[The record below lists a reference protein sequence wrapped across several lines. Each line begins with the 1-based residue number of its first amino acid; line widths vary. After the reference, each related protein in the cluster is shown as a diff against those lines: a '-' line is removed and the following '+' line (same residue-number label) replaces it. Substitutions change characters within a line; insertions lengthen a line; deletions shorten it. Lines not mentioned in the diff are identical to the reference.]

1 MDFKEDVIVHHNN
14 LLYYNQMLDKAGD
27 IKKRE
32 VIQKKESSSFSS
44 QKVDFSNYLAAPE
57 GYEMVIYPLYFL
69 FTPYIVGALF
79 IFLFIA
85 SGSFSAFQQLDMSA
99 FLIVWMI
106 GYEIVATALL
116 IGILVNFLKYEDNPN
131 KRRNF

>member
-1 MDFKEDVIVHHNN
+1 MDSKEDMEVHHNN
-14 LLYYNQMLDKAGD
+14 LLYYNQMLDNNHT
-27 IKKRE
+27 IKE
-32 VIQKKESSSFSS
+32 NVVVQKKGSSSFSS
-44 QKVDFSNYLAAPE
+44 QKVDFSSYMASPE
-57 GYEMVIYPLYFL
+57 GYEMVVYPLYFL
-69 FTPYIVGALF
+69 FIPYVVGALF

-85 SGSFSAFQQLDMSA
+85 SGNFSVFQQLDMSA

-116 IGILVNFLKYEDNPN
+116 VGILVNFLKYDDNQN